1 MKERHDMTQQEYQL
15 RHAAG
20 LYWLID
26 TEQPGIPYKKP
37 IPMNDVGAEIWK
49 LLAQGMI
56 QEQIADILS
65 KQYSISKAEAVQ
77 DMEQFIKQL
86 EDQGVKL

>member
-1 MKERHDMTQQEYQL
+1 MKEKYDMIQPVYQL

-26 TEQPGIPYKKP
+26 TAQPGVPYKKP
-37 IPMNDVGAEIWK
+37 IPMNAVGAKIWE
-49 LLAQGMI
+49 LLGQGMT
-56 QEQIADILS
+56 EEEIAGSLS
-65 KQYSISKAEAVQ
+65 SKYSVPIEEARK
-77 DMEQFIKQL
+77 DMKQFIKQL